1 MADKRKAVKVTPKQ
15 QLAIN
20 QLLIDP
26 SLKVC
31 AEVTGLSYDYVR
43 ELHTKTHIL
52 DALERSR
59 KRVAERAEID
69 AAFVLRGAVEMFE
82 RCMQRV
88 PVLEKVDGEW
98 VPIGEFKFDSS
109 GAGKALDIV
118 AKHKA
123 VQAYVPEARLPA
135 QPTDTK
141 WTVKVVH
148 MTKQEFYEAQGNGK
162 PPIVHRP

>member
-31 AEVTGLSYDYVR
+31 AKVTGLSYDYVR

-69 AAFVLRGAVEMFE
+69 AAFVLRGAAEMFE
-82 RCMQRV
+82 RCMQRE
-88 PVLEKVDGEW
+88 PVMERDMDGNLVQSGEW
-98 VPIGEFKFDSS
+98 EFDSA
-109 GAGKALDIV
+109 GAGKALDII
-118 AKHKA
+118 AKHNA

-141 WTVKVVH
+141 WTVEVVH
-148 MTKQEFYEAQGNGK
+148 MTKDDYDQREKCIEH
-162 PPIVHRP
+162 IS